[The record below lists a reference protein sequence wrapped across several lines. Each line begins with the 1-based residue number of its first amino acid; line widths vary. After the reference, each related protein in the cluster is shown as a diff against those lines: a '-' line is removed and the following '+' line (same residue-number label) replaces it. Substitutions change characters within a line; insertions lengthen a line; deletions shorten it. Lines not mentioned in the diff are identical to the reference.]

1 MDIVI
6 EDGVLK
12 KATGKQDVFVT
23 PNNVKHI
30 AKGAIGSDFLVD
42 TFVIGDS
49 VSEIEFGAFYFS
61 NVRKVVFPESYLPTK
76 IINGKPWNTTVFCRC
91 RKLEEVV
98 LLKTIGEH
106 DTFFY
111 CCYPQKVYVYEE
123 TLSLLTERV
132 LKQLFPLQSDNL
144 YRGKAVISVTS
155 SYTPDVCIFS
165 RETNKELIHL
175 FYKYDLPGVEPTIE
189 YLY

>member
-1 MDIVI
+1 MDIII

-12 KATGKQDVFVT
+12 KATGKTDLFVT
-23 PNNVKHI
+23 PNNVKQI
-30 AKGAIGSDFLVD
+30 AEGSIGSDFFVD

-49 VSEIEFGAFYFS
+49 VSEIEFGAFNFS
-61 NVRKVVFPESYLPTK
+61 NVRKVVFSGSYLPTK
-76 IINGKPWNTTVFCRC
+76 IINGELWNTTVFCRC
-91 RKLEEVV
+91 RELEEVV
-98 LLKTIGEH
+98 LPKTIG
-106 DTFFY
+106 TRATYFY

-123 TLSLLTERV
+123 TLSLLTDRV
-132 LKQLFPLQSDNL
+132 LEELFPLQHDRL

-155 SYTPDVCIFS
+155 SYTPDVRIFS

-175 FYKYDLPGVEPTIE
+175 FYKYDIPGVEPTIE